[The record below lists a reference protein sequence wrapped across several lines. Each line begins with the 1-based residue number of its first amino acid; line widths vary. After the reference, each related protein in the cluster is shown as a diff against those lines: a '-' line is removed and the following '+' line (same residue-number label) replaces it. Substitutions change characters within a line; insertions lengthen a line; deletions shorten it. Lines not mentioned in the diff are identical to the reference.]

1 MTALRDNRCK
11 LCTRWQQASTQHAHR
26 NLYIPPPSTP
36 RTHQIKLPQ
45 AGVELQR
52 FTQRGCTPVRYLVEA
67 LKRMCHTTCGSKHMT
82 TSHQPPPPPDPQTP
96 PPQPPQPEPL
106 TPHPSTINPNP
117 LAPNPL
123 NTKHSTP
130 PPLNPSSH
138 RSPRTQLPPLTIKH
152 ALPMQ
157 PCNTHTPHV
166 QTCTSQPLHPTPFHT
181 PHSPTKVQSGRC

>member
-1 MTALRDNRCK
+1 
-11 LCTRWQQASTQHAHR
+11 
-26 NLYIPPPSTP
+26 
-36 RTHQIKLPQ
+36 
-45 AGVELQR
+45 
-52 FTQRGCTPVRYLVEA
+52 
-67 LKRMCHTTCGSKHMT
+67 MCHTTCGSTHIT

-96 PPQPPQPEPL
+96 PPQPPQLKTL

-157 PCNTHTPHV
+157 PCNTHTRMYKHAHRNLYIPPPSTPRTHQIKYSQAGVGLQRFIHSFIHWSLFWLRYSVVHV
-166 QTCTSQPLHPTPFHT
+166 RVWERRNEKRACQVPGCHEWL
-181 PHSPTKVQSGRC
+181 